1 MHLLVMWYRNSGV
14 SKAVICSTSFM
25 EEGGAALEKFVLEAK
40 HSFYCL
46 RGK

>member
-25 EEGGAALEKFVLEAK
+25 EDGGAAVEEVVSAA
-40 HSFYCL
+40 
-46 RGK
+46 